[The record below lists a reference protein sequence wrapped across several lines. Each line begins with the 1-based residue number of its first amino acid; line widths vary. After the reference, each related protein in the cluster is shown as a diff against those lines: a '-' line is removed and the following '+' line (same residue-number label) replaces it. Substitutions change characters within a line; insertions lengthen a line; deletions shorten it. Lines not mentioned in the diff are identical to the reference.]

1 MLVTLLLVTLAML
14 LSDAKNDEIEHEKT
28 IITGTVSYL
37 QRIALPLDTTIVQVQ
52 LLDISKQDVQ
62 ALVLGQ
68 QTITPEHQVPIPF
81 SVSYNPKDIIPN
93 HLYTIQARIT
103 DLDGALRFT
112 TTQVYP
118 VITRGNPSFDVQVI
132 LQMVR

>member
-1 MLVTLLLVTLAML
+1 M
-14 LSDAKNDEIEHEKT
+14 
-28 IITGTVSYL
+28 
-37 QRIALPLDTTIVQVQ
+37 
-52 LLDISKQDVQ
+52 DISKQDIQ

-81 SVSYNPKDIIPN
+81 AVSYNPEDIIPN
-93 HLYTIQARIT
+93 HHYTIQARIT
-103 DLDGALRFT
+103 DLDGTLRFT

-118 VITRGNPSFDVQVI
+118 VITNGNPRSDVQVI